1 MQEKESI
8 MVVRCELKIPSL
20 GISVRQHSASL
31 VMPNSYFSMI
41 SQRLKSLLNHSVK
54 VMLKII
60 SNRLQPQ
67 AEKGHCGRAGSRFH
81 SRKEHHKANLLVCNF
96 RILCE
101 KQLGA
106 LNRFYKY
113 ARATLALGYVVVRK
127 HTSYSVRVKDFQ
139 LINVSRQQTLEGPVN
154 SFGCV
159 SAWHETV
166 AGSNLGSDKTFF
178 RGDLV
183 MK

>member
-67 AEKGHCGRAGSRFH
+67 AEKVTAEEQAAGFTVGRSTTKQICSYAISGS
-81 SRKEHHKANLLVCNF
+81 S
-96 RILCE
+96 
-101 KQLGA
+101 
-106 LNRFYKY
+106 
-113 ARATLALGYVVVRK
+113 ARN
-127 HTSYSVRVKDFQ
+127 YSVR
-139 LINVSRQQTLEGPVN
+139 
-154 SFGCV
+154 
-159 SAWHETV
+159 
-166 AGSNLGSDKTFF
+166 
-178 RGDLV
+178 
-183 MK
+183 